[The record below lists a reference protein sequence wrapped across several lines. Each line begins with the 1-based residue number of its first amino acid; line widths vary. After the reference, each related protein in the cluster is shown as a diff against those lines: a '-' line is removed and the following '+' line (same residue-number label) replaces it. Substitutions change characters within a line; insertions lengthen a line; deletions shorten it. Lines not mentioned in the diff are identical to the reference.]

1 LGFFCVFLI
10 HIRLYFCYVR
20 AILWFADFLVATSVF
35 TAFCAL
41 GLCMSTE
48 SLILGSIP
56 QINGDLHFAIFGG
69 TLVIYNAPRLLPRP
83 YGKPRQPQPLRNWYF
98 GFFCIGILLLSL
110 SLTTLPF
117 TVIAACG
124 ALSVFAFAYYLP
136 SLPRRKRLR
145 DYGILKIVTLTTV
158 WTGVTAFLPMMYRQ
172 VSAADFSF
180 ELLLRFVFVF
190 ALCILF
196 DIRDMKE
203 DTNRAIATLPNRIG
217 ATQAY
222 KLVNIL
228 LFLFTI
234 LSIVQYTRYPVAERV
249 VAATVTAAVTA
260 LVVVYMRRHPNHKR
274 FVALT
279 DGMMLLYA
287 LLIVL

>member
-1 LGFFCVFLI
+1 
-10 HIRLYFCYVR
+10 VR
-20 AILWFADFLVATSVF
+20 ALIWFADFLVATSVF

-83 YGKPRQPQPLRNWYF
+83 YGKPRTKHALSSWYF
-98 GFFCIGILLLSL
+98 FFFSSGSILLAR
-110 SLTTLPF
+110 SLTALPF
-117 TVIAACG
+117 SVIVACG
-124 ALSVFAFAYYLP
+124 LLSVFAFAYYLP
-136 SLPRRKRLR
+136 SLPYKKRLR
-145 DYGILKIVTLTTV
+145 DYGIIKIVTLTTV

-172 VSAADFSF
+172 ASVADFSF

-203 DTNRAIATLPNRIG
+203 DTYRSIATLPNRIG
-217 ATQAY
+217 APQAY

-228 LFLFTI
+228 LLLFTI
-234 LSIVQYTRYPVAERV
+234 LSIVQYTRYPVPERV
-249 VAATVTAAVTA
+249 VAATITAAVTA
-260 LVVVYMRRHPNHKR
+260 LVVVYMKRHPNHKR
-274 FVALT
+274 FVAMT

-287 LLIVL
+287 ILVVL